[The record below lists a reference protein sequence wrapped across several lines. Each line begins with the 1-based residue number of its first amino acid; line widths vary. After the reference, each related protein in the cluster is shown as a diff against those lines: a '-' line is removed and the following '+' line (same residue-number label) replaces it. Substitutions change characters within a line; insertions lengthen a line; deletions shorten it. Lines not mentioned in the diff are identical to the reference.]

1 MQTLNSTNHNLRLQV
16 VGTSGSGKT
25 TLAEELARNLGSP
38 HLELDSIYHQA
49 GWTPLPETDFRE
61 QVSEFCSAKSW
72 VIDGNYGAVR
82 DILDA
87 RITHLIWL
95 DFPRWFVMWRLLRRT
110 AWRTIS
116 RKELWNG
123 NREEASNWLSRDP
136 ELNILLWA
144 WTTHGKN
151 RVRYLELFQRLPGVV
166 KIRIGSPFGA
176 SRRVLKRLTD

>member
-1 MQTLNSTNHNLRLQV
+1 M
-16 VGTSGSGKT
+16 
-25 TLAEELARNLGSP
+25 
-38 HLELDSIYHQA
+38 
-49 GWTPLPETDFRE
+49 
-61 QVSEFCSAKSW
+61 
-72 VIDGNYGAVR
+72 IDGNYGAVR